1 MRRAV
6 TVRCEGEDATERCAA
21 RLAALASPGGL
32 VVLTGGL
39 GAGKTTFVRAYAHA
53 LGVDRARHLAQ
64 PSNSAPLRAPW
75 FNCVAGEVTGAVT
88 PSACA

>member
-53 LGVDRARHLAQ
+53 LGVTAPVTSPATQLNQGARK
-64 PSNSAPLRAPW
+64 
-75 FNCVAGEVTGAVT
+75 GAELLGW
-88 PSACA
+88 AR